1 MEEMVILTALALF
14 TLLAA
19 ICSIVFNKL
28 KLPPLIGYIVAG
40 IILVNILFIYQDEE
54 TISAEEE
61 IISLLKD
68 MGLVMLMFCIG
79 LEINIKKI
87 RKQGSFAILVAVI
100 QLPLMVFGGFIA
112 GTFLGFDMTQSI
124 VLGAIISGSS
134 TAVVMAVLKSQNR
147 LDKEHIEMLVLIT
160 IMEDIGQVIILS
172 IITPLMANY
181 AGGASGTMD
190 LNSIIVLI
198 VKIIGFMIISIVVGL
213 RIVPRI
219 INWISDNVSDEI
231 LTITSVGL
239 AFGMALLSMY
249 AGLSMAIGAF
259 LMGMMVASSRKAKDI
274 NHKIEPMRDLFMA
287 IFFISIGAEVFPA
300 SILLDNIEMILIFYL
315 LFAIMKT
322 ATVFLA
328 YWFGNESCRNGFLSA
343 TGLCAMGEFAFIIAA
358 EALAD
363 NVVDNS
369 FYTSVIG
376 AALISMM
383 MLPILTR
390 YSDRIWDRAVDR
402 CPRKA
407 YAACCGIN
415 EARSRMYE
423 RVSVTSR
430 KSQKAV
436 YRSMTH
442 TYINILA
449 IAAIE
454 IIFFVVNPGFVDWL
468 VESFGGN
475 SDLWVLG
482 TMGLNLVILMIPT
495 YYLINNVKFLDEI
508 IISGAKRIANMEGG
522 KDNPTAK
529 YDRFLKFLE
538 INTYLLMIG
547 IDILII
553 LFVPS
558 SVATPLWYYLII
570 LGAAV
575 LFIVMMYL
583 NKRHKAKKEGASDED
598 APADQE
604 SKEE

>member
-1 MEEMVILTALALF
+1 MEETVMLTALALF

-19 ICSIVFNKL
+19 ICSIIFNKL

-100 QLPLMVFGGFIA
+100 QLPLMVFGGFVA
-112 GTFLGFDMTQSI
+112 GTLLGFDMTQSI

-147 LDKEHIEMLVLIT
+147 LDREHIEMLVLIT

-172 IITPLMANY
+172 MITPLMANY
-181 AGGASGTMD
+181 AGGSTGTMD
-190 LNSIIVLI
+190 INSIIVLI
-198 VKIIGFMIISIVVGL
+198 IKIIGFMIISILVGL
-213 RIVPRI
+213 RVVPRI

-239 AFGMALLSMY
+239 AFGMALLATY

-300 SILLDNIEMILIFYL
+300 SILLDNIQTILIFYL
-315 LFAIMKT
+315 LFACMKT
-322 ATVFLA
+322 VTVFLA

-358 EALAD
+358 EALSD

-376 AALISMM
+376 AALISMI
-383 MLPILTR
+383 MLPVITK
-390 YSDRIWDRAVDR
+390 YADRVWDRAVDR
-402 CPRKA
+402 CPRKV
-407 YAACCGIN
+407 YATCCGIN
-415 EARSRMYE
+415 EVRSRMYE
-423 RVSVTSR
+423 RVSVTSK

-436 YRSMTH
+436 YKSMTH

-454 IIFFVVNPGFVDWL
+454 IIFYVITPGFVDWL
-468 VESFGGN
+468 ISSFGG
-475 SDLWVLG
+475 STRMWVLC
-482 TMGLNLVILMIPT
+482 TMGLNLVILMVPT
-495 YYLINNVKFLDEI
+495 FYLINNVKFLDEI

-538 INTYLLMIG
+538 INTYLLMIA

-558 SVATPLWYYLII
+558 SMSTPFWYYLIV
-570 LGAAV
+570 LGAAM
-575 LFIVMMYL
+575 LFIVLMYL
-583 NKRHKAKKEGASDED
+583 NKRQKAKMEANSSDDDASSE
-598 APADQE
+598 QE
-604 SKEE
+604 EN

>member
-1 MEEMVILTALALF
+1 M
-14 TLLAA
+14 
-19 ICSIVFNKL
+19 
-28 KLPPLIGYIVAG
+28 
-40 IILVNILFIYQDEE
+40 
-54 TISAEEE
+54 
-61 IISLLKD
+61 
-68 MGLVMLMFCIG
+68 
-79 LEINIKKI
+79 
-87 RKQGSFAILVAVI
+87 
-100 QLPLMVFGGFIA
+100 
-112 GTFLGFDMTQSI
+112 
-124 VLGAIISGSS
+124 
-134 TAVVMAVLKSQNR
+134 
-147 LDKEHIEMLVLIT
+147 
-160 IMEDIGQVIILS
+160 
-172 IITPLMANY
+172 
-181 AGGASGTMD
+181 
-190 LNSIIVLI
+190 
-198 VKIIGFMIISIVVGL
+198 
-213 RIVPRI
+213 
-219 INWISDNVSDEI
+219 
-231 LTITSVGL
+231 
-239 AFGMALLSMY
+239 
-249 AGLSMAIGAF
+249 
-259 LMGMMVASSRKAKDI
+259 
-274 NHKIEPMRDLFMA
+274 
-287 IFFISIGAEVFPA
+287 
-300 SILLDNIEMILIFYL
+300 
-315 LFAIMKT
+315 
-322 ATVFLA
+322 
-328 YWFGNESCRNGFLSA
+328 
-343 TGLCAMGEFAFIIAA
+343 
-358 EALAD
+358 
-363 NVVDNS
+363 DNS

-482 TMGLNLVILMIPT
+482 SMGLNLVILMIPT